1 MEDEVDTTQSIGE
14 EDKIEMRESALRTQ
28 IERLEKRIQRES
40 YREVMERFGPGPHRV
55 EFEVLLPVNSNNYKN
70 NTDFFTIELAPLHLM
85 PHSIH
90 LFLEQVSHHLW
101 DRSSFIIND
110 VHSLQI
116 GPYEYRNKEIE
127 SVTQY
132 FKDTNLDVLSFK

>member
-1 MEDEVDTTQSIGE
+1 MYL
-14 EDKIEMRESALRTQ
+14 SA
-28 IERLEKRIQRES
+28 RIQTNLKHICIA
-40 YREVMERFGPGPHRV
+40 YIFTRFGPGPHRV

>member
-1 MEDEVDTTQSIGE
+1 MYL
-14 EDKIEMRESALRTQ
+14 SA
-28 IERLEKRIQRES
+28 RIQTNS
-40 YREVMERFGPGPHRV
+40 KHICIAYIFTRFGPGPHRV